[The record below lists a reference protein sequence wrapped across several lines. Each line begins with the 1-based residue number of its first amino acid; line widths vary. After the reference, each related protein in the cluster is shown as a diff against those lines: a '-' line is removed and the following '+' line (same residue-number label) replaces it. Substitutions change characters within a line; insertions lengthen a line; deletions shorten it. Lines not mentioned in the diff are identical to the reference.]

1 MYSIYKYTNSVNG
14 KVYIGQT
21 SKSLEERAQTN
32 GRNYRECRRFYNA
45 ILKYSWH
52 SFVPEVLAV
61 ADTVEAA
68 NELEQYYISLYHSAD
83 DRYGYNIALGG
94 DNKEMS
100 EVTRKIISEK
110 AKARYVDKTANP
122 MYGKR
127 HSMDAIRKQ
136 RAKKLGANN
145 PMYGTVWTDAQ
156 RERSG
161 TRGKCLNLTDER
173 RAALSQHATMIG
185 KTIGLRSVRCIEDNS
200 SYASIKE
207 AASQYG
213 VSKGTLCGHLRGSQK
228 TCCGKH
234 FEYVN

>member
-21 SKSLEERAQTN
+21 SKSLAERAQAN

-61 ADTVEAA
+61 VDTVETA
-68 NELEQYYISLYHSAD
+68 NELEQYYIALYHSTD

-100 EVTRKIISEK
+100 ETTRKIISEK

-127 HSMDAIRKQ
+127 HSLESICKQ
-136 RAKKLGANN
+136 RAKKLDANN
-145 PMYGTVWTDAQ
+145 PMYGTVWTDTQ

-161 TRGKCLNLTDER
+161 TRGKHLNLTDEQR
-173 RAALSQHATMIG
+173 AVLRQRAATVG
-185 KTIGLRSVRCIEDNS
+185 KTIGLRSVRCVEDNTVYS
-200 SYASIKE
+200 SIQE
-207 AASQYG
+207 AASAYR
-213 VSKGTLCGHLRGSQK
+213 VSKGTICGHLRGSQK